1 VTRPVHLEPEAERD
15 ITEAAAWYNAQRPG
29 LGTEFTAEARRAMA
43 LVEAGPE
50 RSPRVA
56 GEIRRIL
63 LHRFPYGL
71 YYVIDP
77 ELVAVIACV
86 HGRRH
91 PDAWRSRR

>member
-1 VTRPVHLEPEAERD
+1 VTRPVLLEPEAERD

-29 LGTEFTAEARRAMA
+29 LGTDFMTEARRTMA
-43 LVEAGPE
+43 LVESGPE
-50 RSPRVA
+50 RFPRVA
-56 GEIRRIL
+56 DEIRRIL

-77 ELVAVIACV
+77 EVVAVIACV

-91 PDAWRSRR
+91 PDTWRARR